1 MAAKANDYEVLDIDG
16 MEDRSEESVPL
27 FKLGGVVYGVHK
39 TIPVGVMLDY
49 MQNSADEEYD
59 GNPMV
64 ELMTAVIGE
73 EAYEAIRTNPK
84 VDVAKFKA
92 IWDRVQDVV
101 FKDFTGK

>member
-1 MAAKANDYEVLDIDG
+1 MATKKTDDVLDIDA
-16 MEDRSEESVPL
+16 MEDGGESTPL
-27 FKLGGVVYGVHK
+27 FKLDGVVYNVK
-39 TIPVGVMLDY
+39 STIPVGVMLEY
-49 MQNSADEEYD
+49 MENSADEEYE

-73 EAYEAIRTNPK
+73 EAYTAIKSNPK

-92 IWDRVQDVV
+92 IWDHVQDLV